1 MADFVTPP
9 PLQGPTSKEK
19 KYDRQLRLWAAS
31 GQAALEEAHIL
42 LINSGPGTVGV
53 EALKNLVLPGIGN
66 FTILDSATVT
76 EADLGVN
83 FFLENRSLGRFRA
96 GQCCQYL
103 RELNPDV
110 KGDFISE
117 PLETFI
123 VKPNA
128 LKPFTHIIVTAP
140 IAPEILEMLSNDA
153 QSRSR
158 PVFYVH
164 CVGFYSQLSLQL
176 PDPFPIVDTH
186 PDPEKTTD
194 LRILWPFRE
203 LRDLAVRKTKD
214 LDSMNDHDHGHVP
227 YVLLLLHYLSIWKS
241 QHNGKPPQNY
251 KEKTEFRELVRSGTR
266 RNNPEGGEENFDEA
280 VGAVLK
286 SLNPSEPS
294 AAVKEVFNSAECCL
308 SDVQGTNFWI
318 IARAI
323 KTFYQ
328 QHGSL
333 PLPGSLP
340 DMKAQSKDYIELQNV
355 YKAKARKDVAEVLSH
370 VRSLEKS
377 RESVWP
383 SDSKITEQEVEAF
396 CKNAGFIKL
405 IRGRPLRIL
414 KPRETPTW
422 GKSAKFASN
431 ALSNPDSLMPLRL
444 AFLAYDSF
452 TAAHAPDRHLA
463 KLQAPG
469 ASDFE
474 ADAQK
479 MTGMIEILIDD
490 LLKEAGV
497 FIEDPEY
504 SEIKHSTAKI
514 AQEMTRAGGAEL
526 HNIASLT
533 GGIVAQEVIKVIT
546 KQYVPVDNVCL
557 FDGVQSK
564 TSVLKL

>member
-1 MADFVTPP
+1 MADVVTPP
-9 PLQGPTSKEK
+9 PLHGPTSKEK

-42 LINSGPGTVGV
+42 LINSGTGTVGV

-83 FFLENRSLGRFRA
+83 FFLEDTSLGKFRA
-96 GQCCQYL
+96 GECCKYL
-103 RELNPDV
+103 QELNPDV
-110 KGDFISE
+110 KGNFISE
-117 PLETFI
+117 PLETF
-123 VKPNA
+123 VAKPNV
-128 LKPFTHIIVTAP
+128 LQPFTHILITAP
-140 IAPEILEMLSNDA
+140 IALEILEKISNDA
-153 QSRSR
+153 RFQSR

-164 CVGFYSQLSLQL
+164 CVGFYAQLSLQL
-176 PDPFPIVDTH
+176 PDAFPIVDTH
-186 PDPEKTTD
+186 PDPEKMTD

-203 LRDLAVRKTKD
+203 LREFAARKTKD
-214 LDSMNDHDHGHVP
+214 LGSMNDHDHGHVP

-241 QHNGKPPQNY
+241 QHNGRPPQNY

-266 RNNPEGGEENFDEA
+266 RDNPEGGEENFDEA

-286 SLNPSEPS
+286 SLNLSEPS
-294 AAVKEVFNSAECCL
+294 SAIKEIFDSAECCINE
-308 SDVQGTNFWI
+308 VQRTNFWI
-318 IARAI
+318 ITRAV
-323 KTFYQ
+323 KTFHQ

-370 VRSLEKS
+370 ARKLEKGVERLPPADPEIS
-377 RESVWP
+377 E
-383 SDSKITEQEVEAF
+383 KEVEAF

-405 IRGRPLRIL
+405 IRGRPLKIL
-414 KPRETPTW
+414 KPKEMLKW
-422 GKSAKFASN
+422 GRSAKSASN
-431 ALSNPDSLMPLRL
+431 ALTNPDSLMPLHL

-452 TAAHAPDRHLA
+452 SAAHAPDGHIA
-463 KLQAPG
+463 TPQAPG

-474 ADAQK
+474 TDAQK
-479 MTGMIEILIDD
+479 MTGIVETLIDD
-490 LLKEAGV
+490 LLRQARK

-504 SEIKHSTAKI
+504 SEIKDSTAKI

-557 FDGVQSK
+557 VDGVQSK